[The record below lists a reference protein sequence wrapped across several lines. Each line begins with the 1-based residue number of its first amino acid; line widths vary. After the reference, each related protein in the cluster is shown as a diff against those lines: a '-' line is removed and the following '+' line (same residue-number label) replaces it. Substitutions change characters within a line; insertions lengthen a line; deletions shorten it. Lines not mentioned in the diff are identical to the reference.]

1 MKSTQAMNEI
11 KSAMKKE
18 KDRRMFER
26 YQAIY
31 LHLNGKGAPEIA
43 ETIGRTE
50 RTVYKYM
57 RAYRQAG
64 IDGLQIQYSPGAS
77 ERLTK
82 QQQEQLKQAIVSSV
96 PHEVGFPS
104 KYSWTLHLIGEYI
117 KREFGHTYS
126 LRGISKMAHR
136 LGLSYTKPTYTLA
149 AADEAKQQVFK
160 EETFPALKKDF

>member
-1 MKSTQAMNEI
+1 MESAQALIEI
-11 KSAMKKE
+11 EALMKKA

-31 LHLNGKGAPEIA
+31 LHVKGKNAQEIS
-43 ETIGRTE
+43 EIIGRTQ
-50 RTVYKYM
+50 RTIYKYL
-57 RAYRQAG
+57 RAYREVG
-64 IDGLQIQYSPGAS
+64 VVGLQMNYSTGAP

-82 QQQEQLKQAIVSSV
+82 QQQEQLKHTIISKV
-96 PHEVGFPS
+96 PNEVGFLS
-104 KYSWTLHLIGEYI
+104 KYSWTLYLIGEYI

-149 AADEAKQQVFK
+149 AADEAKQQVFT
-160 EETFPALKKDF
+160 EVTFPALKKD